1 MLVKAFFQ
9 GALTLFFCLGA
20 AVAQAAGDVTLDCKK
35 ADTDTALDFSS
46 LNLYISADIPPGTVL
61 YSGKMNIALLCALNN
76 SQNNDQV
83 ELYFKRKHI
92 EDNVPGYG
100 LRLYTGYGGTLGTEV
115 ENIATGKMVRA
126 CDAEPFCNTI
136 TLAIPFQIVKTSAE
150 MTAPVSST
158 DKVNIFDLGA
168 ETAGTDLKFYA
179 TNIHSGITVRDET
192 CSTMGINNLTVA
204 LGSWS
209 LDKNG
214 LGSGPGATSAATAFS
229 LTLNCEALLSGA
241 FDVMMQFNGSAVS
254 GLEDKGVVALTAAS
268 NAAKNV
274 GIQLL
279 NSEKQ
284 PVALNKPFSVASW
297 PLSSSTIKV
306 PFYARY
312 YQTGQKITAGKAN
325 GLVTYTLSYQ

>member
-1 MLVKAFFQ
+1 MLVKTLYQ
-9 GALTLFFCLGA
+9 GALTLFFCLA
-20 AVAQAAGDVTLDCKK
+20 AAIAQAADDVMPDCK

-46 LNLYISADIPPGTVL
+46 LNLYISAGIPPGTVL
-61 YSGKMNIALLCALNN
+61 YSGKMNITLLCALNN
-76 SQNNDQV
+76 SQNHDQA
-83 ELYFKRKHI
+83 ELYFKRKHP

-126 CDAEPFCNTI
+126 CDAEPFCNII

-150 MTAPVSST
+150 MTAPASPA

-179 TNIHSGITVRDET
+179 TNIHSAVTVRDET
-192 CSTMGINNLTVA
+192 CSTLGMNNQTVG

-241 FDVMMQFNGSAVS
+241 FDVMMQFNGTAVS
-254 GLEDKGVVALTAAS
+254 GLEDKGVLALTAAS
-268 NAAKNV
+268 NAATNV

-279 NSEKQ
+279 NREKQ
-284 PVALNKPFSVASW
+284 PVALNTPFSVAAY
-297 PLSSSTIKV
+297 PLSSSIIKV

-312 YQTGQKITAGKAN
+312 YQTGQKITAGKAD
-325 GLVTYTLSYQ
+325 GLVTYTISYQ